1 MIIAVNDI
9 SFLWGFDTPY
19 HAREAL
25 IRFGDVALGLKDE
38 RVSKVDAWIDII
50 NSKKVNKG
58 LLLAQ
63 DYPLIKALYDIRE
76 ENMEQFLLI
85 LQILT
90 QCGEEEED
98 TCGDEFV
105 IGEYGSTHCAFHREN
120 FLLSIASD
128 ERFEG
133 DTVEGNLNGAEVC
146 VIRNISDE
154 THKYVYW
161 NELGFRE
168 YELNQKHGGRE
179 YYRSGGKKVGIA
191 PETDE
196 LGQKLLNEAVEIGHK
211 LFAVDRE
218 NGNRIFEFRHSYA
231 NKFHGFQQE
240 ELTPDLR
247 KMILRKVCAYEAAS
261 V

>member
-25 IRFGDVALGLKDE
+25 VRFGDAALGLRDE
-38 RVSKVDAWIDII
+38 RVSKVNDRIDII
-50 NSKKVNKG
+50 NSKNVNKG
-58 LLLAQ
+58 VLLAP
-63 DYPLIKALYDIRE
+63 DYPLIKALYEIRE

-90 QCGEEEED
+90 QCGEEED
-98 TCGDEFV
+98 TGGDEFV
-105 IGEYGSTHCAFHREN
+105 IGEYSSAHCAVHRKN
-120 FLLSIASD
+120 FLLSMASD

-133 DTVEGNLNGAEVC
+133 DTVEGNLNGGEAC

-154 THKYVYW
+154 TLKYVYW
-161 NELGFRE
+161 EELGFRE
-168 YELNQKHGGRE
+168 YELNPKHGNRV
-179 YYRSGGKKVGIA
+179 YYRCGGSKVDIA

-196 LGQKLLNEAVEIGHK
+196 LGQKLLNRAVEIGHK

-231 NKFHGFQQE
+231 NKFHGFRQE
-240 ELTPDLR
+240 ELTPDVR
-247 KMILRKVCAYEAAS
+247 KTILQKVCVYETTGI
-261 V
+261 